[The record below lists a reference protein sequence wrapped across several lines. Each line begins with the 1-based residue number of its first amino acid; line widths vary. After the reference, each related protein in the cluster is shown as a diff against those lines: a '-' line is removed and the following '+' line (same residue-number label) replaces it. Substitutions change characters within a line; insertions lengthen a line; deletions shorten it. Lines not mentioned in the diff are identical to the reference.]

1 LKLTPAL
8 FVGVAALTLAACA
21 TAQADSA
28 MTDNSVNAQTGAAD
42 ALKAFPAAA
51 AGQTRHV
58 ITLPAQTDESA
69 LKVELILG
77 KTQTVDCNR
86 QVFGGRLE
94 TRTAE
99 GWGYDYYVLPALGNA
114 ASTLMGCPP
123 GSERQAFVTT
133 QEQPLI
139 RYNSRLPVVVYAPS
153 DVEVRYRVWRA
164 GETQTT
170 R

>member
-1 LKLTPAL
+1 MKILPSL
-8 FVGVAALTLAACA
+8 FAGAAALTLAACA
-21 TAQADSA
+21 AAQAQSPVTDSTPPA
-28 MTDNSVNAQTGAAD
+28 QNSATD

-99 GWGYDYYVLPALGNA
+99 GWGYDYYVLPTLGNA
-114 ASTLMGCPP
+114 ASTMMGCPP

-164 GETQTT
+164 GETQTP

>member
-1 LKLTPAL
+1 LKLTPAH

-164 GETQTT
+164 GETQTA

>member
-1 LKLTPAL
+1 MKLTPAL

>member
-1 LKLTPAL
+1 MKILPSL

-21 TAQADSA
+21 TAQAGSP
-28 MTDNSVNAQTGAAD
+28 MTDSTPSAQTDGAD
-42 ALKAFPAAA
+42 ALKAFPAAT

-86 QVFGGRLE
+86 QFFGGRLD

-114 ASTLMGCPP
+114 ASTMMACPP
-123 GSERQAFVTT
+123 GSERPAFVTT

-153 DVEVRYRVWRA
+153 DVEVRYRLWRA
-164 GETQTT
+164 GETQTA

>member
-1 LKLTPAL
+1 MKILPSL
-8 FVGVAALTLAACA
+8 FAGVAALTLCAYA
-21 TAQADSA
+21 TAQAESP
-28 MTDNSVNAQTGAAD
+28 MTDSTPSAQTDAAD

-58 ITLPAQTDESA
+58 ITLPAQSNEDA
-69 LKVELILG
+69 LKVEVIVG
-77 KTQTVDCNR
+77 KTMKVDCNR
-86 QVFGGRLE
+86 HSFGGRLVE
-94 TRTAE
+94 RTAE

-164 GETQTT
+164 GETQTA